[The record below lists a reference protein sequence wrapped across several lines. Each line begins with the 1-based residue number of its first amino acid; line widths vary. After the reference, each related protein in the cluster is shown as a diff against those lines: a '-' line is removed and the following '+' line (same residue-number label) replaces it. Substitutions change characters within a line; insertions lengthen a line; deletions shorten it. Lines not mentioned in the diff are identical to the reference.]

1 MILGK
6 NIETGQDFEITP
18 EERKVH
24 MHVMGASGRGKS
36 KFLEMMIQKDI
47 WNGEGLCLLDPHGSL
62 YNNITKWIETHNLW
76 DKRKVILFDPL
87 EERYSFAFNPLKLS
101 ESNIA
106 SVVDAMIK
114 ACATVWGGED
124 PNRLPLLQKSL
135 TGVFHTL
142 IEKRLSLYESLHLI
156 DTADPSIRLYLT
168 HDIEDPTAFEIWKD
182 FNKKSVRDLDN
193 DFLSVKNRLTK
204 FLRSDIIRCILGQ
217 IKDTIDFYKIMEEGH
232 ILLVNLNPSN
242 KLSLESTRLLG
253 ALIINELYLNCLR
266 RKEDEARPFY
276 LYVDEAGNYVT
287 EDIPLILEQ
296 GRKFGLHSILSH
308 QHLFQ
313 LQRNIGM
320 DGFKSVMSGGQTKVI
335 FGGMDYEDAKIMVD
349 NVFAATGQI
358 NMQEWK
364 LALTRPTVV
373 GYERTTF
380 KNYSVGHGRSSG
392 KSRSTSRG
400 TASIRGYGESET
412 FKPGQQTFMPGG
424 LIITGSSS
432 FESESQSF
440 SEGSGDFI
448 SESESESEGYSEGL
462 EPIMEHLSI
471 KEYSLEEQK
480 ERAIALLAQQPV
492 QHAIMKLPSKK
503 SQFVKI
509 PDAEIPWAL
518 DERVKKSKEKKY
530 LSTQYIK
537 ARHLIEQEIIDRQ
550 KSLKQEARK
559 FIELQKAN
567 KSAIE
572 AKPTE
577 PIEKQEEEK
586 ETFKEKRVRH
596 KKI

>member
-6 NIETGQDFEITP
+6 NIETGQDFDITP
-18 EERKVH
+18 KERETH
-24 MHVMGASGRGKS
+24 MHVMGNSGRGKS

-47 WNGEGLCLLDPHGSL
+47 SNGHGLCLLDPHGSL
-62 YNNITKWIETHNLW
+62 CNATTKWIETHNLW
-76 DKRKVILFDPL
+76 NKRKIILFDPL
-87 EERYSFAFNPLKLS
+87 EERFSFGFNPLQLS
-101 ESNIA
+101 GSNIS

-114 ACATVWGGED
+114 ACATVWGSED

-135 TGVFHTL
+135 AGVFHTL
-142 IEKRLSLYESLHLI
+142 IEKGLSLYEALHLM
-156 DTADPSIRLYLT
+156 DTENSSVRLYLT
-168 HDIEDPTAFEIWKD
+168 HDSEDPTTSAIWRD
-182 FNKKSVRDLDN
+182 FNKKSVRDLDG
-193 DFLSVKNRLTK
+193 DFLSVRNRLSK
-204 FLRSDIIRCILGQ
+204 FLEFDIIRCILGQ
-217 IKDTIDFYKIMEEGH
+217 ITDTIDFYKIMEEGH

-253 ALIINELYLNCLR
+253 ALIINELYLNSLR
-266 RKEDEARPFY
+266 RKEDESKPFY

-296 GRKFGLHSILSH
+296 GRKFGLHLILSH

-313 LQRNIGM
+313 LQRYLGE

-364 LALTRPTVV
+364 PDLTRPTVV

-380 KNYSVGHGRSSG
+380 KNYSASHGRSSG
-392 KSRSTSRG
+392 NSRSTSRG
-400 TASIRGYGESET
+400 TGSGRGSGESET

-424 LIITGSSS
+424 LIITGASS
-432 FESESQSF
+432 FESASQSF

-462 EPIMEHLSI
+462 EPIMKQLPI
-471 KEYSLEEQK
+471 KEYSLQEQK
-480 ERAIALLAQQPV
+480 ERAIALMVQQPV
-492 QHAIMKLPSKK
+492 QHAIMKLPSKQ

-509 PDAEIPWAL
+509 PDAETPWAN
-518 DERVKKSKEKKY
+518 DERIKKSKEKKY

-537 ARHLIEQEIIDRQ
+537 ARHVIEQEIIDRQ
-550 KSLKQEARK
+550 KLLQQEAVK
-559 FIELQKAN
+559 FIELQKTY
-567 KSAIE
+567 KSTIAV
-572 AKPTE
+572 KPADPDVATA
-577 PIEKQEEEK
+577 EKK
-586 ETFKEKRVRH
+586 ETFRETRVKN

>member
-6 NIETGQDFEITP
+6 NIETGKDFEITP
-18 EERKVH
+18 EERKLH

-47 WNGEGLCLLDPHGSL
+47 LNGEGLCLLDPHGSL

-76 DKRKVILFDPL
+76 DKRKIILFDPL
-87 EERYSFAFNPLKLS
+87 EERFSFAFNPLKLS
-101 ESNIA
+101 GSSIA

-135 TGVFHTL
+135 TGVFHAL
-142 IEKRLSLYESLHLI
+142 IEKGLSLNEALHLI
-156 DTADPSIRLYLT
+156 NTADSNIRLYLT
-168 HDIEDPTAFEIWKD
+168 HDVKDPTAAAIWED

-204 FLRSDIIRCILGQ
+204 FLRSDIIRRILGQ
-217 IKDTIDFYKIMEEGH
+217 LTDTVDFYKIMEEGH

-253 ALIINELYLNCLR
+253 ALLINELYLNCLR

-296 GRKFGLHSILSH
+296 GRKFGLHLILSH

-313 LQRNIGM
+313 LQRNIGE
-320 DGFKSVMSGGQTKVI
+320 DGFKSVMSGGQSKII
-335 FGGMDYEDAKIMVD
+335 FGGMDYEDAKIMVN
-349 NVFAATGQI
+349 NVFAATGQL

-364 LALTRPTVV
+364 SVLTKPTVV

-380 KNYSVGHGRSSG
+380 KNYSSSRGHSSGSSHSSSRGSATGRSYS
-392 KSRSTSRG
+392 
-400 TASIRGYGESET
+400 AS
-412 FKPGQQTFMPGG
+412 QTFDQAG
-424 LIITGSSS
+424 LILTGNTS
-432 FESESQSF
+432 FESSNEAF
-440 SEGSGDFI
+440 FEGSGDFAGDF
-448 SESESESEGYSEGL
+448 ESESEGYSEGL
-462 EPIMEHLSI
+462 EPIMKDLPI
-471 KEYSLEEQK
+471 KEYNLEEQK
-480 ERAIALLAQQPV
+480 ERAIALLVQQKV
-492 QHAIMKLPSKK
+492 QHAIMKLPSQK

-509 PDAEIPWAL
+509 PDAEIPWAR
-518 DERVKKSKEKKY
+518 DERVKAAKERKY

-537 ARHLIEQEIIDRQ
+537 AKEVIEQEIETRQ
-550 KSLKQEARK
+550 RLLQTEATK
-559 FIELQKAN
+559 FIEQQKTY
-567 KSAIE
+567 KSTHAPKT
-572 AKPTE
+572 APLDTGG
-577 PIEKQEEEK
+577 EK
-586 ETFKEKRVRH
+586 ESFREKRVKH
-596 KKI
+596 KKL

>member
-6 NIETGQDFEITP
+6 NIETGQDFDITP
-18 EERKVH
+18 KERETH

-47 WNGEGLCLLDPHGSL
+47 SNGEGLCLMDPHGSL
-62 YNNITKWIETHNLW
+62 YNNITKWVETHNLW
-76 DKRKVILFDPL
+76 NKRKIILFDPL
-87 EERYSFAFNPLKLS
+87 EERFSFGFNPLQLS
-101 ESNIA
+101 GSNVA

-124 PNRLPLLQKSL
+124 PNKMPLLQKSL

-142 IEKRLSLYESLHLI
+142 IEKGLSLYEALHLI
-156 DTADPSIRLYLT
+156 DTADSNIRLYLT
-168 HDIEDPTAFEIWKD
+168 HDIEDPTASAIWQD

-253 ALIINELYLNCLR
+253 ALIINEFYLNSLR
-266 RKEDEARPFY
+266 RKEDESRPFY

-296 GRKFGLHSILSH
+296 GRKFGLHLILSH

-313 LQRNIGM
+313 LQRNIGE
-320 DGFKSVMSGGQTKVI
+320 DGFKSVMSGGQTKAI

-364 LALTRPTVV
+364 LDLTRPTVV

-380 KNYSVGHGRSSG
+380 KNYSASRGHSSGNSRSSSKGMASGRS
-392 KSRSTSRG
+392 RG
-400 TASIRGYGESET
+400 AS
-412 FKPGQQTFMPGG
+412 QTFNPDG
-424 LIITGSSS
+424 LILTGSTS
-432 FESESQSF
+432 FESANESF
-440 SEGSGDFI
+440 SEGSGDFNGV
-448 SESESESEGYSEGL
+448 SESESEGYSEGL
-462 EPIMEHLSI
+462 EPIMEQLSI
-471 KEYSLEEQK
+471 KEYNLQEQK
-480 ERAIALLAQQPV
+480 ERAIALMVQQPV
-492 QHAIMKLPSKK
+492 QYAIMKLPSKK

-509 PDAEIPWAL
+509 PDAETPWASE
-518 DERVKKSKEKKY
+518 ERIKKSKEKKY
-530 LSTQYIK
+530 ISAEYLK
-537 ARHLIEQEIIDRQ
+537 ARHVIEQEIIDRQ
-550 KSLKQEARK
+550 KLLQHEAAK
-559 FIELQKAN
+559 FIELRKTHQFIIDVNPA
-567 KSAIE
+567 
-572 AKPTE
+572 E
-577 PIEKQEEEK
+577 PAERQEETK
-586 ETFKEKRVRH
+586 ETFREKRVKH